1 MSSHHQGFP
10 GGARG
15 KEPTSQ
21 RRRHKRC
28 AFHPRVTKIPWRY
41 PLGCSCLE
49 NPMDGGAWQ
58 ATDHEVIKSWARLK
72 QILHSS
78 QHSHHH
84 YQFLDIFI
92 TPKRSSVPTKQS
104 LPTHPLPSLWQPPIC
119 LLSLWICRLWKFQL
133 NGITVLTYSVWLFP
147 LAGFHGAFVL

>member
-15 KEPTSQ
+15 EEPTSQ

-28 AFHPRVTKIPWRY
+28 AFHPWVTMIPWRY

-104 LPTHPLPSLWQPPIC
+104 LPTHPLPSLWQPPNC

-133 NGITVLTYSVWLFP
+133 NGITVLTYSV
-147 LAGFHGAFVL
+147 